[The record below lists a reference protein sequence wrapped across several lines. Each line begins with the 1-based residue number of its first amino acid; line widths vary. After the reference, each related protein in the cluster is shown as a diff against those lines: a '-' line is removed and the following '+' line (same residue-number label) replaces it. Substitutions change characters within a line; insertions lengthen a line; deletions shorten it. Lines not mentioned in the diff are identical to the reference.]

1 MTADEK
7 AAVDEMLTKFVENKT
22 EKMADV
28 KDAADYDEMSD
39 AEKAILDKLLLAQW
53 TVQMEEMAAM
63 DDKINKGGKTQ
74 AEWDAMTDEDKE
86 KAKEG
91 MKDMRE
97 MFMKKQED
105 RAEGEMQMRKEG
117 DYFNMDKGQK
127 ALFDEKLGEKR
138 DRMNEQMKGM
148 IGDFNTQKK
157 SMGDMSD
164 EDKKKFMSEGMD
176 MMKMKGTRDQ
186 EFENHDF

>member
-164 EDKKKFMSEGMD
+164 DDKKKFMSEGMD

>member
-1 MTADEK
+1 
-7 AAVDEMLTKFVENKT
+7 
-22 EKMADV
+22 
-28 KDAADYDEMSD
+28 
-39 AEKAILDKLLLAQW
+39 
-53 TVQMEEMAAM
+53 
-63 DDKINKGGKTQ
+63 
-74 AEWDAMTDEDKE
+74 
-86 KAKEG
+86 
-91 MKDMRE
+91 
-97 MFMKKQED
+97 
-105 RAEGEMQMRKEG
+105 MQMSKEG